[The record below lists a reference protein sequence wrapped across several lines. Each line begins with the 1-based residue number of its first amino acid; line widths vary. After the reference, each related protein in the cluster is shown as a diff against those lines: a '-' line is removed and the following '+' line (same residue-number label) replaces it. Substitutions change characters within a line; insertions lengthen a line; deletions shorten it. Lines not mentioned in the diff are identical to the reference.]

1 MKLET
6 LMLRSLFVACLLACT
21 LVLGS
26 MLTSSTQSVQLA
38 SQGKLGMLL
47 LSSPGSCVLPPDGV
61 VCPRLAS

>member
-47 LSSPGSCVLPPDGV
+47 SSPGSCVLPPDGV